1 MQISGLYNQFLK
13 EFREFTRSFFGRIF
27 IFLSIA
33 GSAILTSI
41 YIGGIVQHSRL
52 NPSEIIFDYWNNQL
66 ILVVLLFIY
75 PSILISRDRESGFSN
90 LIKGLKPSWSSVF
103 VGKLLFLLSLVAIVS
118 LIPLLM
124 LLSCVVLN
132 GFTNFGVAVSDLT
145 PFLIFI
151 PFLMFFTISL
161 FGGVQAMF
169 FSSLTIRKVESIL
182 ISIFFYLF
190 MIILQ
195 SNLYAYYSA
204 NLSTGGDSIMKGLP
218 FYGFAFMSQ
227 SVNSISSYFLNFGQE
242 LVHKTISSNAPVTS
256 SLYPLMSSFQ
266 TYLEF
271 ILIELLFL
279 LISTYILIPRRD

>member
-1 MQISGLYNQFLK
+1 
-13 EFREFTRSFFGRIF
+13 
-27 IFLSIA
+27 
-33 GSAILTSI
+33 
-41 YIGGIVQHSRL
+41 
-52 NPSEIIFDYWNNQL
+52 
-66 ILVVLLFIY
+66 
-75 PSILISRDRESGFSN
+75 
-90 LIKGLKPSWSSVF
+90 
-103 VGKLLFLLSLVAIVS
+103 
-118 LIPLLM
+118 
-124 LLSCVVLN
+124 
-132 GFTNFGVAVSDLT
+132 
-145 PFLIFI
+145 
-151 PFLMFFTISL
+151 
-161 FGGVQAMF
+161 MF